1 MSWNDNAVYFI
12 VWSRYNCRAFFSRD
26 YRKLPKTNQRTEGT
40 DGSVNHTHLRVRL
53 DWEVGLYVVG
63 SEAKWCRLTTNRL
76 EFNMTLN
83 FVLGNNRDHPGG
95 KGNFSRWYETC
106 VTEQEAIC
114 LKTLWAWD
122 RSCRQYYLALICIHV
137 MKLSTKFRKRIR
149 QSLFNFY
156 L

>member
-40 DGSVNHTHLRVRL
+40 DGSVNHTHLRGRL

-95 KGNFSRWYETC
+95 KCNFSPVRR
-106 VTEQEAIC
+106 VG
-114 LKTLWAWD
+114 D
-122 RSCRQYYLALICIHV
+122 
-137 MKLSTKFRKRIR
+137 MKLVWLSRKQYVWRHYELETGVVDNITW
-149 QSLFNFY
+149 QWFVYMLWNEVPNSGKG
-156 L
+156 